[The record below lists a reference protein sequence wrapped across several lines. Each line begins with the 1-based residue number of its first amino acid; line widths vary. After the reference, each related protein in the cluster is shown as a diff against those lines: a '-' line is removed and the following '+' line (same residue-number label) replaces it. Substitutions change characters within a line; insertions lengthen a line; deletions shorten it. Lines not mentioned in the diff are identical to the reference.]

1 MRPYRIHRSGPSGGT
16 LATILSLSD
25 HYSLREIAESLSPWA
40 LSPARGPKASKSLVT
55 KIFGLRFVRLL
66 GTLTTSPFGAS
77 NTAIV
82 QRSWGL
88 LDGGN
93 LYGSNFNY
101 EEYMRT
107 SSRVTGVGLHFATT
121 LLPLA
126 LSIAPLR
133 WLLKKLVYA
142 PGEGPAREMAD
153 KDIVEYRAIGTAE
166 QDTSHPKKAMA
177 RLRYEGAVYYF
188 TGLLLAEAAMVILR
202 DEDEIIKKFGGGVLT
217 PATLGQPY
225 IDRLCDAGVIIEA
238 LALPDE

>member
-1 MRPYRIHRSGPSGGT
+1 MRPDRIYRTGASGGT
-16 LATILSLSD
+16 LATVLGLSD
-25 HYSLREIAESLSPWA
+25 QYSLREIGESLSPWA
-40 LSPARGPKASKSLVT
+40 LSPVRGPKSIKSLVT
-55 KIFGLRFVRLL
+55 KIFGLRFVPQL
-66 GTLTTSPFGAS
+66 GTLTTSLFGAS

-101 EEYMRT
+101 EEYRRVG
-107 SSRVTGVGLHFATT
+107 SRVIGVGIHFATT
-121 LLPLA
+121 LLPLV

-133 WLLKKLVYA
+133 WLLKKVIFA
-142 PGEGPAREMAD
+142 PGEGPAREVAD
-153 KDIVEYRAIGTAE
+153 KDIVEYRAIGSADQNTP
-166 QDTSHPKKAMA
+166 HPKKAIA
-177 RLRYEGAVYYF
+177 GLRYEGGVYYF

-202 DEDEIIKKFGGGVLT
+202 DEDEIVKKFGGGVLT
-217 PATLGQPY
+217 PATLGQSY

>member
-1 MRPYRIHRSGPSGGT
+1 MRPDQIHRCGPSGGT
-16 LATILSLSD
+16 LSTLLGLSD
-25 HYSLREIAESLSPWA
+25 RYSLREIGESFSPWA
-40 LSPARGPKASKSLVT
+40 FSPVRGPKSSKSLVT

-66 GTLTTSPFGAS
+66 GTLTTSPFGAP

-88 LDGGN
+88 LDGGD

-107 SSRVTGVGLHFATT
+107 SSRVTGVGLHFTTT
-121 LLPLA
+121 LLPFA

-133 WLLKKLVYA
+133 WLLKKFVYA
-142 PGEGPAREMAD
+142 PGEGPARKIAD
-153 KDIVEYRAIGTAE
+153 KDILEYRTIGTAE

-177 RLRYEGAVYYF
+177 RLRYEGAIYYF

-202 DEDEIIKKFGGGVLT
+202 DEDEIIRKFGGGVLT

-238 LALPDE
+238 IALPDE

>member
-1 MRPYRIHRSGPSGGT
+1 MRPDQIHRCGPSGGT
-16 LATILSLSD
+16 LSTLLGLSD
-25 HYSLREIAESLSPWA
+25 RYSLREIGESFSPWA
-40 LSPARGPKASKSLVT
+40 LSPVRGPKSSKSLVT

-66 GTLTTSPFGAS
+66 GTLTTSPFGAP

-88 LDGGN
+88 LDGGD

-121 LLPLA
+121 LLPFA

-133 WLLKKLVYA
+133 WLLKKFVNA
-142 PGEGPAREMAD
+142 PGEGTARKIAD
-153 KDIVEYRAIGTAE
+153 KDILEYRTIGTAE

-202 DEDEIIKKFGGGVLT
+202 DEGEIIRKFGGGVLT

-238 LALPDE
+238 IALPDE

>member
-1 MRPYRIHRSGPSGGT
+1 M
-16 LATILSLSD
+16 SLSD
-25 HYSLREIAESLSPWA
+25 QYSLREIDESLSPWA
-40 LSPARGPKASKSLVT
+40 LSPLRGPKCIKSLVT
-55 KIFGLRFVRLL
+55 KIFGLRFVPQL
-66 GTLTTSPFGAS
+66 GTLTTSIFGAS

-101 EEYMRT
+101 EEYMRV
-107 SSRVTGVGLHFATT
+107 SSSVIGVGIHFANT

-133 WLLKKLVYA
+133 WLLKKLVFA
-142 PGEGPAREMAD
+142 PGEGPAREVAD
-153 KDIVEYRAIGTAE
+153 KDVLEYRAIGTAE
-166 QDTSHPKKAMA
+166 QDTPHPKKAMA

-188 TGLLLAEAAMVILR
+188 TGLLLAEAAMAILR

>member
-1 MRPYRIHRSGPSGGT
+1 MRPDQIHRAGASGGT
-16 LATILSLSD
+16 LATLLSLSD
-25 HYSLREIAESLSPWA
+25 HYSLRKIGESLSPWA
-40 LSPARGPKASKSLVT
+40 LSPFRGPKSSKSLVT

-66 GTLTTSPFGAS
+66 GTLTTSPFGAP

-88 LDGGN
+88 LDGGD

-107 SSRVTGVGLHFATT
+107 SGRVTGVGLHFATT

-133 WLLKKLVYA
+133 WLLKRLVSA
-142 PGEGPAREMAD
+142 PGEGPVREMAD
-153 KDIVEYRAIGTAE
+153 KDILEYRAIGTAD
-166 QDTSHPKKAMA
+166 QDTSHPKKAMS
-177 RLRYEGAVYYF
+177 RLRYEGSIYYL
-188 TGLLLAEAAMVILR
+188 TGLFLAEAAMVILR
-202 DEDEIIKKFGGGVLT
+202 NEDEITKKFGGGVLT
-217 PATLGQPY
+217 PATLGKPY
-225 IDRLCDAGVIIEA
+225 IDKLCDAGVIIEA